1 MIELGMQGM
10 REYTS
15 WLRSHYGASLSIDM
29 EWKTLQDYGQR
40 ADADRRTLES
50 LPNRGQLTANE
61 KQKLD
66 AIKQTWRN
74 AIAQPLVYGKDLER
88 DLMDYMEKHQGEF
101 FRRGGVAKS
110 DSVPAMLTPGEYMVN
125 RTAVSKFGA
134 GFFESLNNLSMP
146 AQALAQRV
154 QGFASGGFVNPARMS
169 NSMARPVLEASSPP
183 TRTVRTVRVEL
194 AANGRQVS
202 AQIDERDE
210 GRLLQLLQS
219 AQMRAA

>member
-1 MIELGMQGM
+1 MQGM

-40 ADADRRTLES
+40 ADADRRTLET
-50 LPNRGQLTANE
+50 LPNRAQLTANE

-74 AIAQPLVYGKDLER
+74 AMAQPLVYGKDLER
-88 DLMDYMEKHQGEF
+88 DLMDYMAQHQGEF

-110 DSVPAMLTPGEYMVN
+110 DSVPAMLTPGEYVVN
-125 RTAVSKFGA
+125 RTAVAKFGA
-134 GFFESLNNLSMP
+134 GFFESLNNLSLP

-183 TRTVRTVRVEL
+183 TRTVRVEL